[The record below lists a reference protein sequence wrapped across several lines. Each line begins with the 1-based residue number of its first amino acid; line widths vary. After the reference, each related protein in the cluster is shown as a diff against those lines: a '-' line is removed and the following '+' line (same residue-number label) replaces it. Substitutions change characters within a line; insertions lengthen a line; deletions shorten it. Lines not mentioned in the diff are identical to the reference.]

1 MIDLHEFRNGNAFA
15 AGTAS
20 ARMGVVDFVVNNPVL
35 VGLTTVMLLFVFAV
49 YLFLRRTLVSF
60 REGLDQ
66 GRR

>member
-1 MIDLHEFRNGNAFA
+1 
-15 AGTAS
+15 
-20 ARMGVVDFVVNNPVL
+20 MGVVDFVVNNPVL